1 MSLFTPVKC
10 NQEKLPYMGKLMH
23 LVFII
28 ENSCCTSKTEN
39 IIIIRKKAKAD
50 QENQEVGDH
59 CQK

>member
-1 MSLFTPVKC
+1 MSLFTPVEC
-10 NQEKLPYMGKLMH
+10 NQKKLPYMGKLMH

>member
-1 MSLFTPVKC
+1 
-10 NQEKLPYMGKLMH
+10 MGKLMH

-28 ENSCCTSKTEN
+28 ENSCCSSKTEN

-59 CQK
+59 FQK